1 MKLLRFFLIIFI
13 SLTSPVKA
21 DLNKKL
27 INQLEEGGKLIFIR
41 HAYAPGSGDP
51 DNFNLNDCS
60 TQRNLSKEGQ
70 RQAEYIGEFFRNN
83 KVKIDKVL
91 SSEWCRCKET
101 AKIAFKNF
109 STNSFLN
116 SFYSSKFA
124 KNKDKQVKALKEYIK
139 KFKSDKNLVLVT
151 HYVLISEILNYGP
164 SSGEIVV
171 SNKNLNIIGSLEINY
186 LDMSSKRAMK
196 QAQKQAYAR
205 HRSNITQSRFNQKK
219 RNFTKK
225 NKKN

>member
-1 MKLLRFFLIIFI
+1 MKFLRFFLIIFI
-13 SLTSPVKA
+13 SLTSTVKA

-70 RQAEYIGEFFRNN
+70 RQAKYIGEFFRNN

-186 LDMSSKRAMK
+186 
-196 QAQKQAYAR
+196 
-205 HRSNITQSRFNQKK
+205 
-219 RNFTKK
+219 
-225 NKKN
+225 